1 MRRQVYRRPGA
12 SVLDLRGG
20 SEQLTATIPGMRK
33 ALLLLLLLAACRPDV
48 PNLDS
53 PGRTIVC
60 LGDSIT
66 AGVGSGPGESYPD
79 LLAARLGTEVINAGV
94 SGETAA
100 GGLARVD
107 QVLARDPWLV
117 VVELGGNDLLRRIP
131 PEETEQSL
139 RRILDRLVTARVVP
153 VLVEMDAPFGGRYL
167 EIYERLGDEYHV
179 PVVED
184 AVGEILR
191 DRSLKSDTIHPNAA
205 GQKVL
210 AEAIAEEIE
219 PLIEARRKAR

>member
-1 MRRQVYRRPGA
+1 MGRIFPV
-12 SVLDLRGG
+12 
-20 SEQLTATIPGMRK
+20 
-33 ALLLLLLLAACRPDV
+33 LLLLGACGPAV

-66 AGVGSGPGESYPD
+66 SGVGSGPGEAYPE
-79 LLAARLGTEVINAGV
+79 LLAARLGREVVNAGI
-94 SGETAA
+94 SGATAA
-100 GGLARVD
+100 DGLLRVEE
-107 QVLARDPWLV
+107 VLAQDPWLV
-117 VVELGGNDLLRRIP
+117 VVELGGNDILRRVP
-131 PEETEQSL
+131 PEETERSL
-139 RRILDRLVTARVVP
+139 RLILDRLLAARVVP
-153 VLVEMDAPFGGRYL
+153 VLVEMDAPFGGRYR
-167 EIYERLGDEYHV
+167 EIYERLGDEYGV

-184 AVGEILR
+184 ALGDVLR

-219 PLIEARRKAR
+219 PLIEARRRGR

>member
-1 MRRQVYRRPGA
+1 
-12 SVLDLRGG
+12 
-20 SEQLTATIPGMRK
+20 MRK

-53 PGRTIVC
+53 PGKTIVC

-79 LLAARLGTEVINAGV
+79 LLAARLGTEVINAGI
-94 SGETAA
+94 SGETAD

-107 QVLARDPWLV
+107 QVLAQDPWLV
-117 VVELGGNDLLRRIP
+117 IVELGGNDILRQVP
-131 PEETEQSL
+131 PEQTERSL
-139 RRILDRLVTARVVP
+139 RQILDRLVSARVVP

-191 DRSLKSDTIHPNAA
+191 DPSLKSDTIHPNAQ

-219 PLIEARRKAR
+219 PLIKARGRA

>member
-1 MRRQVYRRPGA
+1 MR
-12 SVLDLRGG
+12 
-20 SEQLTATIPGMRK
+20 TALP
-33 ALLLLLLLAACRPDV
+33 LLLLLAACRPDV
-48 PNLDS
+48 PNLNS

-66 AGVGSGPGESYPD
+66 AGVGSGPGEAYPE
-79 LLAARLGTEVINAGV
+79 LLAARLGTEVVNAGV

-100 GGLARVD
+100 EGLARVD
-107 QVLARDPWLV
+107 QVLAEDPWLV
-117 VVELGGNDLLRRIP
+117 VVELGGNDLLRRVP
-131 PEETEQSL
+131 PEQTEQSL
-139 RRILDRLVTARVVP
+139 RAILDRLVAARVVP
-153 VLVEMDAPFGGRYL
+153 VLVELDAPFGGRYL

-191 DRSLKSDTIHPNAA
+191 DRALKSDSIHPNAQ

-219 PLIEARRKAR
+219 PLIKARRKA

>member
-1 MRRQVYRRPGA
+1 MRR
-12 SVLDLRGG
+12 
-20 SEQLTATIPGMRK
+20 TF
-33 ALLLLLLLAACRPDV
+33 LLLLILACRPDV

-53 PGRTIVC
+53 PGKTIVC

-79 LLAARLGTEVINAGV
+79 LLAARLGTEVVNAGV

-107 QVLARDPWLV
+107 QVLAANPWLV
-117 VVELGGNDLLRRIP
+117 VVELGGNDLLRQVP
-131 PEETEQSL
+131 PEQTEQSL
-139 RRILDRLVTARVVP
+139 RRILDRLLAARVVP

-191 DRSLKSDTIHPNAA
+191 DPSLKSDTIHPNAQ

-219 PLIEARRKAR
+219 PLIKARRKAR

>member
-1 MRRQVYRRPGA
+1 MQQ
-12 SVLDLRGG
+12 S
-20 SEQLTATIPGMRK
+20 PGMRRTLPP
-33 ALLLLLLLAACRPDV
+33 LLLLLACRPDV

-53 PGRTIVC
+53 PGKTIVC

-94 SGETAA
+94 SGETTA

-117 VVELGGNDLLRRIP
+117 IVELGGNDILRQVP
-131 PEETEQSL
+131 PDQTERSL
-139 RRILDRLVTARVVP
+139 RQILDRLVAARVVP

-167 EIYERLGDEYHV
+167 EIYERLGDQYHV

-184 AVGEILR
+184 AIGEILG
-191 DRSLKSDTIHPNAA
+191 DPSLKSDTIHPNAQ

-219 PLIEARRKAR
+219 PLIEARRKTR

>member
-1 MRRQVYRRPGA
+1 MRRTLP
-12 SVLDLRGG
+12 
-20 SEQLTATIPGMRK
+20 
-33 ALLLLLLLAACRPDV
+33 LLLLLLAACRPDV

-66 AGVGSGPGESYPD
+66 AGVGSGPGQAYPD

-100 GGLARVD
+100 EGLARVD
-107 QVLARDPWLV
+107 QVLAENPWLV
-117 VVELGGNDLLRRIP
+117 IVELGGNDLLRRVP
-131 PEETEQSL
+131 PEQTEQAL
-139 RRILDRLVTARVVP
+139 RGILDRLVAAKVVP
-153 VLVEMDAPFGGRYL
+153 VLVELDAPFGGRYL
-167 EIYERLGDEYHV
+167 EIYERLGDEYNV
-179 PVVED
+179 PVIED

-191 DRSLKSDTIHPNAA
+191 DRELKSDTIHPNAE

-219 PLIEARRKAR
+219 PLIKARRKS